1 MGMFKP
7 VENTIAFFKAGFM
20 GEAGSGKT
28 HTSALCAIGLVLHM
42 KKLGLP
48 GADKP
53 VFMLDTETGRSWVK
67 PMFDEAG
74 IAFHAYPTRAFK
86 DLVPAVREAEKEA
99 SLLFID
105 SITHFWEELQTSYM
119 KKLSA
124 SGRRGTVTALE
135 FQDWN
140 YIKTTWRTFSDAF
153 VTSHLHCI
161 LCGRLGH
168 EYEQTQDER
177 TGKKKIEQSGVK
189 MQAEKGLG
197 YEPNMLVWME
207 RDLNLATRE
216 QTRTATILKDRSRRL
231 DGKTF
236 KQPTFE
242 TFLPHIEFMSLG
254 GKHETVDTTRNS
266 DDTMP
271 ADEGAPLSDIKS
283 IKRKI
288 ALDEIE
294 ALLVDKYPSQSAD
307 DKKAKASLIKKHFHT
322 TSWTEIEKLMPL
334 VDLQANFDSLHRE
347 LTGEASRY
355 GVPDVVPPPA
365 EQKLDDEIP
374 ALAEPQVAAEPEI
387 DDREVILHDFEDA
400 LSGFP
405 GNATRIAQTRKGWEQ
420 TFAESGF
427 DPVWMAK
434 VDIAVAKAKKA
445 KPVGLKEQLQTS
457 VDNARVEAAE

>member
-1 MGMFKP
+1 LKEGNIPMAGFKP
-7 VENTIAFFKAGFM
+7 VENTIAYFKAGFM

-28 HTSALCAIGLVLHM
+28 HTSALCAIGMVQHM

-74 IAFHAYPTRAFK
+74 IPFHAWPTRAFK
-86 DLVPAVREAEKEA
+86 DLVPAVRDAEKEA

-105 SITHFWEELQTSYM
+105 SITHFWEELQASYM
-119 KKLSA
+119 KNLSA
-124 SGRRGTVTALE
+124 RYKREVSALE

-153 VTSHLHCI
+153 VNSHLHCI

-177 TGKKKIEQSGVK
+177 GKKKIEQSGVK

-197 YEPNMLVWME
+197 YEPNILVWME
-207 RDLNLATRE
+207 RDLNLATRA
-216 QTRTATILKDRSRRL
+216 QTRTATVLKDRSRRL

-236 KQPTFE
+236 AQPTFE
-242 TFLPHIEFMSLG
+242 TFMPHIDFMSLG
-254 GKHETVDTTRNS
+254 GKHETVDITRNS

-271 ADEGAPLSDIKS
+271 VDEGAPLSDMKS
-283 IKRKI
+283 IRRQI
-288 ALDEIE
+288 VIDELG
-294 ALLVDKYPSQSAD
+294 ALLVEHYPSQSAE
-307 DKKAKASLIKKHFHT
+307 DKKHKNALVKEHFHT

-334 VDLQANFDSLHRE
+334 IDLQMCFDSLHRAM
-347 LTGEASRY
+347 TGKPSRY
-355 GVPDVVPPPA
+355 GIADVVPPLA

-374 ALAEPQVAAEPEI
+374 EFPKEEAAAP
-387 DDREVILHDFEDA
+387 
-400 LSGFP
+400 
-405 GNATRIAQTRKGWEQ
+405 
-420 TFAESGF
+420 
-427 DPVWMAK
+427 
-434 VDIAVAKAKKA
+434 A
-445 KPVGLKEQLQTS
+445 KPKVRVKANAGPSLKETLKASLAIT
-457 VDNARVEAAE
+457 EPAE

>member
-1 MGMFKP
+1 MALFKP
-7 VENTIAFFKAGFM
+7 VENTIAYFKAGFM

-28 HTSALCAIGLVLHM
+28 HTSALCAIGLVQHL
-42 KKLGLP
+42 KKLGIA
-48 GADKP
+48 GAEKP

-74 IAFHAYPTRAFK
+74 IPFHAYPTRAFK

-119 KKLSA
+119 KRLSFKYK
-124 SGRRGTVTALE
+124 REVTALE

-140 YIKTTWRTFSDAF
+140 YIKTTWRTFSDAY

-177 TGKKKIEQSGVK
+177 GKKKIEKSGVK

-197 YEPNMLVWME
+197 YEPNILVWME

-236 KQPTFE
+236 SQPTFA
-242 TFLPHIEFMSLG
+242 TFLPHIEFMDLG

-271 ADEGAPLSDIKS
+271 VDEGAPLSDLKS
-283 IKRKI
+283 IRRQI
-288 ALDEIE
+288 VLDEIQ
-294 ALLVDKYPSQSAD
+294 ALLVDHYPSQAAE
-307 DKKAKASLIKKHFHT
+307 DKKQKAALIKEHFHT

-334 VDLQANFDSLHRE
+334 VQLQADYDSLHRA

-355 GVPDVVPPPA
+355 GVPDAVPVE

-374 ALAEPQVAAEPEI
+374 ALAEAPAETAEAEEV
-387 DDREVILHDFEDA
+387 DDRTIILHDFEAA
-400 LSGFP
+400 LSAFP
-405 GNATRIAQTRKGWEQ
+405 GNSTRISQLRKTWET
-420 TFAESGF
+420 TFEQNGF
-427 DPVWMAK
+427 DPAWMAK
-434 VDIAVAKAKKA
+434 VDAAVAKARKSR
-445 KPVGLKEQLQTS
+445 PVGLKSQLKTS
-457 VDNARVEAAE
+457 VENARAEAAE

>member
-1 MGMFKP
+1 MALFKP
-7 VENTIAFFKAGFM
+7 VENTIAYFKAGFM

-28 HTSALCAIGLVLHM
+28 HTSALCAIGLVQHL
-42 KKLGLP
+42 KKLGIP
-48 GADKP
+48 GAEKP

-67 PMFDEAG
+67 PMFDDAG
-74 IAFHAYPTRAFK
+74 IPFHAYPTRAFK

-119 KKLSA
+119 KRLSNI
-124 SGRRGTVTALE
+124 RKREVTALE

-140 YIKTTWRTFSDAF
+140 YIKTTWRTFSDAY

-168 EYEQTQDER
+168 EYEQVQDER

-197 YEPNMLVWME
+197 YEPNILVWME

-236 KQPTFE
+236 KQPTFA
-242 TFLPHIEFMSLG
+242 TFLPHIEFMDLG
-254 GKHETVDTTRNS
+254 GRHETVDTTRNS
-266 DDTMP
+266 DDVMP
-271 ADEGAPLSDIKS
+271 GDEGAPLSDLKS
-283 IKRKI
+283 IRRQI
-288 ALDEIE
+288 VLDEIQ
-294 ALLVDKYPSQSAD
+294 ALLVDRYPSQSAD
-307 DKKAKASLIKKHFHT
+307 DKKAKAALIKEHFHT

-334 VDLQANFDSLHRE
+334 VQLQADFDSLHRA

-355 GVPDVVPPPA
+355 GVPDAVPVE
-365 EQKLDDEIP
+365 EQKLDDCIP
-374 ALAEPQVAAEPEI
+374 ALEEKALDEPEDV
-387 DDREVILHDFEDA
+387 DDRTIILHDFEDA
-400 LSGFP
+400 LAAFP
-405 GNATRIAQTRKGWEQ
+405 GNATRIAQLRKNWQE
-420 TFAESGF
+420 TFEKNKF
-427 DPVWMAK
+427 DQAWMAK
-434 VDIAVAKAKKA
+434 VDVAVAKAKKA
-445 KPVGLKEQLQTS
+445 APACLKDQLKTS
-457 VDNARVEAAE
+457 VENARAEAAE